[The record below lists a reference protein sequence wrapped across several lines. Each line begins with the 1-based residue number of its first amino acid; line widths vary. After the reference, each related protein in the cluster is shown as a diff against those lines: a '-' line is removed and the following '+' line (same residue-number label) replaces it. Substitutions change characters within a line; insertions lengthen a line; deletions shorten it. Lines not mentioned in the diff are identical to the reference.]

1 MSKSSILKILFKDK
15 TSNTFIQLFR
25 YGFVGGIAI
34 LVDFVF
40 LYCLTEFVGLPYLVS
55 AAISFILGLVT
66 NYLLSTVWVFNQRV
80 VTNRSKEFIVFSVIG
95 IIGLGFNELIMWF
108 GSSVLPLYYLLSKI
122 ISTVIVFF
130 WNFFARKYILFNKTT
145 KQ

>member
-1 MSKSSILKILFKDK
+1 MSKSSILIILFKDK

-25 YGFVGGIAI
+25 YGFVGGIAF

>member
-25 YGFVGGIAI
+25 YGFVGGIAF

-80 VTNRSKEFIVFSVIG
+80 VKNRSKEFIVFSVIG

>member
-1 MSKSSILKILFKDK
+1 MSKSSILIILFKDK

-25 YGFVGGIAI
+25 YGFVGGIAF

-122 ISTVIVFF
+122 ISTVFVFF

>member
-25 YGFVGGIAI
+25 YGFVGGIAF

-122 ISTVIVFF
+122 ISTVFVFF

>member
-1 MSKSSILKILFKDK
+1 MSKSRILKILFKDK

-25 YGFVGGIAI
+25 YGFVGGIAF

-80 VTNRSKEFIVFSVIG
+80 VANRSKEFIVFSVIG

>member
-1 MSKSSILKILFKDK
+1 MSKSRILKILFKDK

-25 YGFVGGIAI
+25 YGFVGGIAF

-80 VTNRSKEFIVFSVIG
+80 VANRSKEFIVFSVIG

-122 ISTVIVFF
+122 MSTVIVFF

>member
-25 YGFVGGIAI
+25 YGFVGGIAF

>member
-25 YGFVGGIAI
+25 YGFVGGIAF

-40 LYCLTEFVGLPYLVS
+40 LFCLTEFVGLPYLVS

-130 WNFFARKYILFNKTT
+130 WNFFARKYILFNKAT

>member
-1 MSKSSILKILFKDK
+1 MFKDK

-25 YGFVGGIAI
+25 YGFVGGIAF

-122 ISTVIVFF
+122 ISTVFVFF

>member
-1 MSKSSILKILFKDK
+1 MSKSRILKILFKDK

-25 YGFVGGIAI
+25 YGFVGGIAF